1 MSESDRTFGYRFPA
15 LSVIRDLRNWWQ
27 AEDERTGCPV
37 IIRLRLY
44 QGVKLVS
51 KSDNVAHAQSLLV
64 VTFLLMAHGL
74 ALAQDNRPNL
84 LLIVAD
90 DLGYSD
96 LGSYGGEINT
106 PVLDQLAQQGVRYT
120 NFYVSPTCSV
130 TRSMLL
136 TGTDN
141 HIAGLGSMGELLAPN
156 QIGKPGYEGVLNQ
169 RVVTVASLLR
179 DNGYHTYMAG
189 KWHLGLKPDQIP
201 RARGF
206 ERDFSL
212 LVGGGSH
219 FDDQWNLEWQI
230 PKAPY
235 TEDGRP
241 LEKLPKGFY
250 STKHYTD
257 KTIQFIEEGRGDG
270 KPFFAYLTFTAPH
283 GPLHLPDDWLRR
295 YKNRYDEGWDGIREQ
310 RLARMQE
317 LGIVD
322 KGINAADRLYFLPR
336 STALTPAVRVMLG
349 RKMELYAGMVE
360 YMDDQIGRV
369 FDYLQEIGEYDNTV
383 VIFISDNGAEGNDL
397 RAMVAGQVGSM
408 GYLHAMNNF
417 AEDGY
422 NSLGR
427 KGTYAEYGPAW
438 AQVSM
443 TPFRLFKGWVAEG
456 GTRSPLIVSG
466 PGVQGAGE
474 INKEAVLHV
483 MDIVPT
489 LLELAGIEHPSTYK
503 GREIAPVQGKSWVG
517 MLDGTAESPRS
528 SDDWL
533 GWELFNNRAI
543 RQGDWKISWLYRPM
557 GTYDWQLFNLAEDP
571 GEQYDLA
578 AQYPEK
584 KRELVA
590 LWDEYV
596 QTNGVII
603 GERSPFEGTRKAL
616 RDPVPEFDRYPPLRG
631 LEALTYEEL
640 LELMNR

>member
-1 MSESDRTFGYRFPA
+1 MQQQNKDNCSSTTRRTFFKSA
-15 LSVIRDLRNWWQ
+15 S
-27 AEDERTGCPV
+27 
-37 IIRLRLY
+37 II
-44 QGVKLVS
+44 
-51 KSDNVAHAQSLLV
+51 A
-64 VTFLLMAHGL
+64 L
-74 ALAQDNRPNL
+74 ALCLSIISTISGLYTGIGEAAQENKRPNI

-106 PVLDQLAQQGVRYT
+106 PVLDNLSKKGVRFT

-141 HIAGLGSMGELLAPN
+141 HVAGLGNMGELLAPN
-156 QIGKPGYEGVLNQ
+156 QMGKPGYEGVLNK
-169 RVVTVASLLR
+169 RVASVAELLR

-201 RARGF
+201 HARGF
-206 ERDFSL
+206 ERDFST

-219 FDDQWNLEWQI
+219 FDDGWNVEWQI
-230 PKAPY
+230 PKMPY

-241 LEKLPKGFY
+241 VKKLPKDFY
-250 STKHYTD
+250 STKAYTD
-257 KTIQFIEEGRGDG
+257 KTIQFIEEGRKDG

-295 YKNRYDEGWDGIREQ
+295 YKNRYDEGWDGIRRQ

-322 KGINAADRLYFLPR
+322 KGVNAADRLYFLPR
-336 STALTPAVRVMLG
+336 STAFTPAVRVMQG

-369 FDYLQEIGEYDNTV
+369 FDYLKQIGEYDNTV

-397 RAMVAGQVGSM
+397 RAMVAGQVGSF
-408 GYLHAMNNF
+408 GFLHAMNNF
-417 AEDGY
+417 AEDGH

-438 AQVSM
+438 AQVSSV
-443 TPFRLFKGWVAEG
+443 PFRLYKGWVSEG
-456 GTRSPLIVSG
+456 GIRSPLIVSG

-474 INKEAVLHV
+474 LNKKAVLHV

-489 LLELAGIEHPSTYK
+489 VLELAGIEHPSTYK

-517 MLDGTAESPRS
+517 MLSGRTQSPRT

-543 RQGDWKISWLYRPM
+543 RQGDWKISWLYRPF

-571 GEQYDLA
+571 GEQYDLSDKF
-578 AQYPEK
+578 PEK
-584 KRELVA
+584 KKELVA

-596 QTNGVII
+596 QMNGVII
-603 GERSPFEGTRKAL
+603 GERSPFERARRAL
-616 RDPVPEFDRYPPLRG
+616 PDPVPEFDSYPPFRG
-631 LEALTYEEL
+631 LEALPYKKL
-640 LELMNR
+640 IELMNQ

>member
-1 MSESDRTFGYRFPA
+1 MHHQKKGIHSGIDRHFFLKRSGIGAVSIGLVTAIILAVFFP
-15 LSVIRDLRNWWQ
+15 
-27 AEDERTGCPV
+27 CP
-37 IIRLRLY
+37 
-44 QGVKLVS
+44 G
-51 KSDNVAHAQSLLV
+51 AAAAQKK
-64 VTFLLMAHGL
+64 
-74 ALAQDNRPNL
+74 RPNF

-106 PVLDQLAQQGVRYT
+106 PVLDHLAQQGVSYT

-136 TGTDN
+136 SGTDN
-141 HIAGLGSMGELLAPN
+141 HVAGLGNMGELNAPN
-156 QIGKPGYEGVLNQ
+156 QMGKPGYEGVLNK
-169 RVVTVASLLR
+169 RVATVAELLR

-201 RARGF
+201 HARGF

-219 FDDQWNLEWQI
+219 FDDGWNIEWQI

-241 LEKLPKGFY
+241 IKKLPKDFY
-250 STKHYTD
+250 STKTYTD
-257 KTIQFIEEGRGDG
+257 KTIQFIEEGRGDD
-270 KPFFAYLTFTAPH
+270 KPFFAYMAFTAPH

-295 YKNRYDEGWDGIREQ
+295 YKNRYDEGWDGIRRK

-317 LGIVD
+317 LGILD
-322 KGINAADRLYFLPR
+322 KDVNAADRLYFLPR
-336 STALTPAVRVMLG
+336 SSALTPAVRVMQG

-369 FDYLQEIGEYDNTV
+369 FDYLKEIGEYDNTV

-408 GYLHAMNNF
+408 GFLHAMNSF
-417 AEDGY
+417 AEDGH

-438 AQVSM
+438 AQVCM
-443 TPFRLFKGWVAEG
+443 TPFRIFKGWLSEG
-456 GTRSPLIVSG
+456 GIRSPLIVSG
-466 PGVQGAGE
+466 PGVKGVGE
-474 INKEAVLHV
+474 LNKKAVLHV

-489 LLELAGIEHPSTYK
+489 VLELAGVQHPSSYK
-503 GREIAPVQGKSWVG
+503 GRKIAPVQGKSWAG
-517 MLDGTAESPRS
+517 MLAGRTQSART
-528 SDDWL
+528 SDEWL

-543 RQGDWKISWLYRPM
+543 RQGDWKISWLYQPF
-557 GTYDWQLFNLAEDP
+557 GADDWQLFNLAADP
-571 GEQYDLA
+571 GEQRDLSA
-578 AQYPEK
+578 KFPK
-584 KRELVA
+584 RKRELVA

-596 QTNGVII
+596 KMNGVII
-603 GERSPFEGTRKAL
+603 GARSPFERARKGL
-616 RDPVPEFDRYPPLRG
+616 PDPVPEYDNYPPLRG
-631 LEALTYEEL
+631 LEALPYEKL
-640 LELMNR
+640 IELMNQ

>member
-1 MSESDRTFGYRFPA
+1 MKKNP
-15 LSVIRDLRNWWQ
+15 L
-27 AEDERTGCPV
+27 
-37 IIRLRLY
+37 III
-44 QGVKLVS
+44 S
-51 KSDNVAHAQSLLV
+51 AALLV
-64 VTFLLMAHGL
+64 AGIAVVFTETGVA
-74 ALAQDNRPNL
+74 AQQGKRPNF

-106 PVLDQLAQQGVRYT
+106 PVLDNLAQKGVRYT

-136 TGTDN
+136 SGTDN
-141 HIAGLGSMGELLAPN
+141 HVAGLGNMGELNAPN
-156 QIGKPGYEGVLNQ
+156 QMGKPGYEGVLNK
-169 RVVTVASLLR
+169 RVASVAELLR

-201 RARGF
+201 HARGF

-219 FDDQWNLEWQI
+219 FDDQWNLEWQR

-257 KTIQFIEEGRGDG
+257 KTIQFIEEGREDG
-270 KPFFAYLTFTAPH
+270 KPFFAYMAFTAPN

-310 RLARMQE
+310 RLARMQK

-322 KGINAADRLYFLPR
+322 KGVNAADRLYFLPR
-336 STALTPAVRVMLG
+336 ATALTPAVRVMQG

-369 FDYLQEIGEYDNTV
+369 FDYLKEIGEYDNTV

-408 GYLHAMNNF
+408 GFLHAMNNF
-417 AEDGY
+417 AEDGH

-427 KGTYAEYGPAW
+427 KGTYTEYGPAW

-443 TPFRLFKGWVAEG
+443 TPFRIYKGWVSEG
-456 GTRSPLIVSG
+456 GIRSPLIVSG

-474 INKEAVLHV
+474 LNKKAVLHV

-489 LLELAGIEHPSTYK
+489 MLELAGVEHPSAYQ
-503 GREIAPVQGKSWVG
+503 GREIAPVQGKSWAA
-517 MLDGTAESPRS
+517 MLAGTTQSPRS

-571 GEQYDLA
+571 GEQYDLSTKF
-578 AQYPEK
+578 PK
-584 KRELVA
+584 KRKELVA
-590 LWDEYV
+590 LWDEYAK
-596 QTNGVII
+596 TNGVII
-603 GERSPFEGTRKAL
+603 GERSPFEGARKAL
-616 RDPVPEFDRYPPLRG
+616 PEAVPEYDSYPPLRG
-631 LEALTYEEL
+631 LEALPYKKL
-640 LELMNR
+640 IELMGQ